1 MRSKGVHIPGRI
13 SWKLVQRTSEVEVNV
28 AHSVAACWDRENRR
42 VRCRDD
48 LPYGFRE
55 LKVKRKNLADNFCS
69 KSCTA
74 IVRTKGEWVLVV
86 YLWPNGIR
94 PDIFYRTMYIG
105 RALRGP
111 GAKKG
116 GWGSRVAR
124 VAGLGRLQLPRRAVV
139 RGPWTLDRA
148 RKIASLVVRLWSSN
162 IRSVERVHRLL

>member
-1 MRSKGVHIPGRI
+1 M
-13 SWKLVQRTSEVEVNV
+13 L
-28 AHSVAACWDRENRR
+28 R
-42 VRCRDD
+42 VRRCTD
-48 LPYGFRE
+48 LAHGFGE
-55 LKVKRKNLADNFCS
+55 LKAKRKYPADILAG

-74 IVRTKGEWVLVV
+74 IVRTKGGWALVV

-124 VAGLGRLQLPRRAVV
+124 VAGLGRLQLPRRAGA
-139 RGPWTLDRA
+139 RGPWALAGPAGPA
-148 RKIASLVVRLWSSN
+148 RKIASLVVRLWSST